1 MQECVADSLHQVGS
15 SRAIGPSHH
24 RRDDTWQ
31 GKCKA
36 NTETVMLLYL
46 FTILGGTSP
55 SMTNVFIVCSCRTQ
69 YCLHWSGSNKLR
81 GRAFNQVPNILK
93 SDHGSGLLLYLRMN
107 IYFAIE
113 ISAKLNDRGRL
124 GIYLFSRSTSFP
136 CVGWGWIHIKSQLN

>member
-1 MQECVADSLHQVGS
+1 MCRRFSTPSRLFSCYRSLAS
-15 SRAIGPSHH
+15 PT
-24 RRDDTWQ
+24 RRYTWQDGQ

-81 GRAFNQVPNILK
+81 GRAFNQVPNIFK
-93 SDHGSGLLLYLRMN
+93 SDHGRGLLLYLRMN

-113 ISAKLNDRGRL
+113 ISAKLNDRSVGHLFIFKIYVIPMCWL
-124 GIYLFSRSTSFP
+124 GVDTHKVP
-136 CVGWGWIHIKSQLN
+136 T

>member
-24 RRDDTWQ
+24 RRRDTWQDGQ

-81 GRAFNQVPNILK
+81 GRAFNQVPNIFK

-107 IYFAIE
+107 IFRHRDICQ
-113 ISAKLNDRGRL
+113 
-124 GIYLFSRSTSFP
+124 T
-136 CVGWGWIHIKSQLN
+136 